1 MFNELIY
8 FFYSL
13 RVMVSFSA
21 RSIDSMLQ
29 IGSLKGDHGKNSCWE
44 KRLISQQWQCRA
56 LWDVGERRKAVLLP
70 LSRRKHGHKK
80 HCD

>member
-1 MFNELIY
+1 MLNELIY
-8 FFYSL
+8 FSYSL

-21 RSIDSMLQ
+21 GLIDSMPQ
-29 IGSLKGDHGKNSCWE
+29 IGSLKGDHGKTVAG

-56 LWDVGERRKAVLLP
+56 LWDVGEQRKAVLLP